1 MLTLLARFHCLC
13 LGLLALGGCL
23 AAAEAPGDGEG
34 AFSRTRHKAA
44 ALALLCHNPTPSQKK
59 DFACQKCCLAAL
71 CRMFVQEGGYYAAR
85 VPAILEIRDPETA
98 HVGLLLRELDGAL
111 PTGAQPRTLQMACA
125 VALAYAAPS
134 PSGVHAAVHAARLV
148 EADVNNPA
156 IARAAYSLLTA
167 ILGGEEDKERLLK
180 IAAANADDAVVA
192 QELRALRL
200 REWRKLPDERTG
212 VGRLCRALHVW
223 LRARDWGEA
232 ERLGRQSLRYGESR
246 RFLAVVCAAWFDLS
260 GLPEDL
266 LWESLNDREV
276 RELCADLY
284 QLAAGGVLI
293 KVDAKLA
300 EKLPEAQ
307 ESEVR
312 ETPGGGLDGPGGT
325 APAAPRA
332 PAMPAAPGAPAP
344 WAAPVAPRTPHAPG
358 RPAGERGAPGGAVAA
373 LPARAALGAGEA
385 PEIPPAPLP
394 AAAEVAPIA
403 DYLTASFPVE

>member
-125 VALAYAAPS
+125 VALASAAPS

-180 IAAANADDAVVA
+180 IAVANADDYYDASAFRALADFLDATYDDDRAYGMVGYPVAGTLSDFGSVSRAVCHLDPGGNLLHIEERLHIERALGRGDLDRRLAHRPREREHALV
-192 QELRALRL
+192 ELRHGYR
-200 REWRKLPDERTG
+200 RRI
-212 VGRLCRALHVW
+212 
-223 LRARDWGEA
+223 ARDDGVVRHGGA
-232 ERLGRQSLRYGESR
+232 ERELPRAFRILRQCYSS
-246 RFLAVVCAAWFDLS
+246 CPCS
-260 GLPEDL
+260 
-266 LWESLNDREV
+266 
-276 RELCADLY
+276 
-284 QLAAGGVLI
+284 QAAG
-293 KVDAKLA
+293 
-300 EKLPEAQ
+300 
-307 ESEVR
+307 
-312 ETPGGGLDGPGGT
+312 
-325 APAAPRA
+325 
-332 PAMPAAPGAPAP
+332 
-344 WAAPVAPRTPHAPG
+344 
-358 RPAGERGAPGGAVAA
+358 
-373 LPARAALGAGEA
+373 
-385 PEIPPAPLP
+385 
-394 AAAEVAPIA
+394 
-403 DYLTASFPVE
+403 